1 MFLQGAAIWHP
12 RCGPG
17 PDESMTTSVNING
30 SGFHHHHHG
39 NGKKLSIFYNKSYQ
53 KNMLKILFKLE
64 IFYDLKPFN
73 FYRTS
78 TERAITIQD
87 SLDFRSKLK
96 YNTCPQ

>member
-39 NGKKLSIFYNKSYQ
+39 NGKKLSIFLIINLIK
-53 KNMLKILFKLE
+53 KH
-64 IFYDLKPFN
+64 
-73 FYRTS
+73 
-78 TERAITIQD
+78 A
-87 SLDFRSKLK
+87 
-96 YNTCPQ
+96 